1 MKLFGKKKTLPA
13 PTMSRQEALRL
24 KPVKNKDVQEQ
35 VNGQGK
41 IILSYPLDLKPLFV
55 GLARKMGLWK
65 EGKPLTKSIELDEIG
80 AMTWK
85 MVDGEHTVQDMV
97 DIFAK
102 EYKVLPKEAEL
113 AMTTFIKELGRR
125 GLIAFVE

>member
-1 MKLFGKKKTLPA
+1 MKLFKSKKKPVA
-13 PTMSRQEALRL
+13 PVMSRQEALRL
-24 KPVKNKDVQEQ
+24 RPVKNKDVIES
-35 VNGQGK
+35 VSPTGK
-41 IILSYPLDLKPLFV
+41 IILCYPLDLKPIFV
-55 GLARKMGLWK
+55 GLAKKMGLWK

-85 MVDGEHTVQDMV
+85 MVDGKHTVKDMV

-113 AMTTFIKELGRR
+113 SMTSFIKELGRR
-125 GLIAFVE
+125 GLIAFID

>member
-1 MKLFGKKKTLPA
+1 MFGKKKTLPA